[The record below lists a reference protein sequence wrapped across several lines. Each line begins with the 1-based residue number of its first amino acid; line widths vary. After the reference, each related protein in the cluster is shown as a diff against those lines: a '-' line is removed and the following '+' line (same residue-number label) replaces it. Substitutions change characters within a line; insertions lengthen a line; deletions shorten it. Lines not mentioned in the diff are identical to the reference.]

1 LLAFK
6 TDKTGLLSGF
16 DHTEKVAITAIF
28 YSLFLHIKSLYYAL
42 RPSPFIGFG
51 PPFQLGLQFNT
62 SRHVICAKNPL
73 FRALKTS
80 ICPKR
85 ALGLAA

>member
-1 LLAFK
+1 TQKKSPLWRF
-6 TDKTGLLSGF
+6 
-16 DHTEKVAITAIF
+16 F

-42 RPSPFIGFG
+42 RPSPSIGFG

-62 SRHVICAKNPL
+62 SRRVICAKNPL